1 MKYLRIFE
9 TTNERD
15 QALNMIPYGVIS
27 YVETSGITIHHE
39 MPNDEIWY
47 TSIDGNIVR
56 PASGIDT
63 DMETGDSILI
73 YDGPYNDI
81 FGANIISNT
90 YENGKGIIKFNGDVT
105 KLEPSEDFIEHS
117 SSSMFNEGEG
127 YLNSRL
133 TSINIPNSVTSIGGS
148 AFYNCTNL
156 ISANIP
162 NSVTSIG
169 SDAFFNVLNVNY
181 NGTATGSPW
190 NANCI
195 NGYVE
200 NNIVYT
206 NNAKTQLVGIS
217 KLYSGSIT
225 IPDSVISIG
234 YYAFVNCTGLTSVN
248 IPNSVT
254 SIGDG
259 AFNGCTGLTS
269 INIPNSV
276 INIGE
281 YSFSDCT
288 GLTSVNIPNSV
299 TSIGY
304 YAFAYCTGLTFITI
318 PDSIISIE
326 NAAFQSCTGLTSITI
341 PDSVTNIE
349 HYAFSGCTGLT
360 SINISS
366 TTPPTL
372 GIGAFD
378 DTNNS
383 PIYVPSDSVDAYK
396 SSWSTYADRIQAIQ
410 S

>member
-1 MKYLRIFE
+1 MVNDHPYDNILSYTKENDELLISRS
-9 TTNERD
+9 
-15 QALNMIPYGVIS
+15 IP
-27 YVETSGITIHHE
+27 
-39 MPNDEIWY
+39 NNEIWY

-90 YENGKGIIKFNGDVT
+90 YENGKGIIKFDGDVT
-105 KLEPSEDFIEHS
+105 MLEPSEDFIEH
-117 SSSMFNEGEG
+117 SSMFNEGEG

-133 TSINIPNSVTSIGGS
+133 TSINIPNSVTSIGDS

-200 NNIVYT
+200 NNIVYA

-217 KLYSGSIT
+217 KLYSGSIN

-234 YYAFVNCTGLTSVN
+234 YYAFVDCTGLTSVN

-254 SIGDG
+254 GIGDG

-276 INIGE
+276 INIGD
-281 YSFSDCT
+281 FS
-288 GLTSVNIPNSV
+288 
-299 TSIGY
+299 
-304 YAFAYCTGLTFITI
+304 
-318 PDSIISIE
+318 
-326 NAAFQSCTGLTSITI
+326 
-341 PDSVTNIE
+341 
-349 HYAFSGCTGLT
+349 FSGCTGLT

-372 GIGAFD
+372 GSEAFD

-396 SSWSTYADRIQAIQ
+396 SSWSDYANRIQAIQ

>member
-1 MKYLRIFE
+1 
-9 TTNERD
+9 
-15 QALNMIPYGVIS
+15 
-27 YVETSGITIHHE
+27 
-39 MPNDEIWY
+39 
-47 TSIDGNIVR
+47 
-56 PASGIDT
+56 
-63 DMETGDSILI
+63 METGDSILI

-90 YENGKGIIKFNGDVT
+90 YENGKGIIKFDGDVT
-105 KLEPSEDFIEHS
+105 MLEPSEDFIEH
-117 SSSMFNEGEG
+117 SSMFNEGEG

-133 TSINIPNSVTSIGGS
+133 TSINIPNSVTSIGDS

-200 NNIVYT
+200 NNIVYA

-217 KLYSGSIT
+217 KLYSGSI
-225 IPDSVISIG
+225 
-234 YYAFVNCTGLTSVN
+234 N
-248 IPNSVT
+248 IPNSVIN
-254 SIGDG
+254 IGEYS
-259 AFNGCTGLTS
+259 FSGCTGLTS

-276 INIGE
+276 INIGV
-281 YSFSDCT
+281 YSFSH
-288 GLTSVNIPNSV
+288 
-299 TSIGY
+299 
-304 YAFAYCTGLTFITI
+304 CTGLTFITI

-326 NAAFQSCTGLTSITI
+326 NAAFSSCTGLTSITI
-341 PDSVTNIE
+341 PDSVISIGY
-349 HYAFSGCTGLT
+349 YAFVDCTGLT
-360 SINISS
+360 SITISS

-378 DTNNS
+378 NTNNS

-396 SSWSTYADRIQAIQ
+396 SSWSTYTDRIQAIQ
-410 S
+410 